1 MVLKRVYM
9 QNTLYYLLI
18 FFLSFWAVSNEN
30 NISVLAFWFLPMLYY
45 IFLTTQLNHTRK
57 DQTAIKV
64 LHYILFIMKFAL
76 TYITL
81 GLLQTITLPLF
92 FIAFIGTVILIS
104 TVEYFLLRGKNQV
117 IRYKDLY
124 FNSMK
129 QVMRDPEEAKE
140 TTKYK
145 NETGLSFVTLGFLI
159 GSIHYLEIPKFE
171 FSDILINALVALLS
185 IYLYR
190 RFQLSN
196 KKTFVRILKHQL
208 MTEQRL
214 KRIYIFGQILLHLSF
229 LATIGIKTIEG
240 PNTITLLMLLPIL
253 MNYPLIYLNRVLAKG
268 ILTEQEKEILNV
280 D

>member
-1 MVLKRVYM
+1 
-9 QNTLYYLLI
+9 
-18 FFLSFWAVSNEN
+18 
-30 NISVLAFWFLPMLYY
+30 
-45 IFLTTQLNHTRK
+45 
-57 DQTAIKV
+57 
-64 LHYILFIMKFAL
+64 MKFAL

-104 TVEYFLLRGKNQV
+104 IVEYFLLRGKNQV

-124 FNSMK
+124 LNSMK

-140 TTKYK
+140 TTKYR

-171 FSDILINALVALLS
+171 FFDILINASVALLS

-214 KRIYIFGQILLHLSF
+214 KRIYIF
-229 LATIGIKTIEG
+229 E
-240 PNTITLLMLLPIL
+240 
-253 MNYPLIYLNRVLAKG
+253 
-268 ILTEQEKEILNV
+268 
-280 D
+280 

>member
-1 MVLKRVYM
+1 
-9 QNTLYYLLI
+9 
-18 FFLSFWAVSNEN
+18 
-30 NISVLAFWFLPMLYY
+30 
-45 IFLTTQLNHTRK
+45 
-57 DQTAIKV
+57 
-64 LHYILFIMKFAL
+64 
-76 TYITL
+76 
-81 GLLQTITLPLF
+81 
-92 FIAFIGTVILIS
+92 
-104 TVEYFLLRGKNQV
+104 
-117 IRYKDLY
+117 
-124 FNSMK
+124 MK